1 MVEALKTSAVGL
13 FPKVDYWQVGLNAQ
27 PSYSLSI
34 MQNLLSEIDDFK
46 SF

>member
-13 FPKVDYWQVGLNAQ
+13 FPKVDYWQVNAQ